1 MLTTKLNSYFD
12 AKFFD
17 IEELQ
22 FFSFEFQL
30 GPIKIIILL
39 RFMELHESDESCREC
54 KKYKFDF
61 IARKPRQQI

>member
-1 MLTTKLNSYFD
+1 MLTTKLNLYFD

-17 IEELQ
+17 CELQ

-39 RFMELHESDESCREC
+39 RFMELHKSDESCGEC

-61 IARKPRQQI
+61 IVRKPRQQI